1 MTRRLAILGGSFSPP
16 TAYHRRAAEALAAEF
31 DEVVVVPCGP
41 RPDKPET
48 EDVPPVHRAAMVDM
62 CFRGLPRVRV
72 ELFDLEASTF
82 TRTHLLDERFRPE
95 GEVWHA
101 LEAEALAGAGRGESR
116 VQRRWEQ
123 GARLLREARFVVLH
137 PPGAPPAE
145 ADRPPHHRL
154 LPVARPA
161 TAAELRERIVSRQPL
176 AGLVVE
182 EVGRYLERHGLY
194 RSTHPPRTTRLQL
207 DELRPRV
214 VFDEHNPAARD
225 LAAALPPDAG
235 EAANLVVVVGGDG
248 TMLRAIRAE
257 WRRRLPFYGLN
268 AGHLGFLLNE
278 RPPAQGSAL
287 GLTIEHLPLLHVLV
301 ERADGSQDQALA
313 FNDAWVERASGQT
326 AWLEIRVGGRVRVE
340 RLVAD
345 GALIASAAGS
355 TSYARA
361 MGAAP
366 LPMNTPALLLV
377 GSNVLRPE
385 VFRPA
390 ILPLEAEVELR
401 TLDPDKRPLKGFIDG
416 VPQGEVRALRAR
428 ISRIAGVEL
437 AFAPEHDAAE
447 KLARVQFPLKA

>member
-16 TAYHRRAAEALAAEF
+16 AAYHRAAAAALAEAF

-48 EDVPPVHRAAMVDM
+48 DDAPPAHRAAMVDM
-62 CFRGLPRVRV
+62 CFRGLARVRV

-82 TRTHLLDERFRPE
+82 TRTHELDERFRPE

-101 LEAEALAGAGRGESR
+101 VDAEVLRGAGAGEASL
-116 VQRRWEQ
+116 QRRWEQ
-123 GARLLREARFVVLH
+123 GARLFREARFAVLH
-137 PPGAPPAE
+137 PPGAPPAA
-145 ADRPPHHRL
+145 ADLPPRHRL
-154 LPVARPA
+154 LALPRPA
-161 TAAELRERIVSRQPL
+161 SAAALRERIVLRQPL
-176 AGLVVE
+176 GGLLVD

-194 RSTHPPRTTRLQL
+194 RSTHPPRTTRLAL

-214 VFDEHNPAARD
+214 VLDERNPAACE
-225 LAAALPPDAG
+225 LAAALPPEHGDD
-235 EAANLVVVVGGDG
+235 ANLVVVVGGDG

-278 RPPAQGSAL
+278 RPPEARVAR
-287 GLTIEHLPLLHVLV
+287 GLTVEHLPLLHVEV
-301 ERADGSQDQALA
+301 ERADGGREEALA

-326 AWLEIRVGGRVRVE
+326 AWLEIRVDGRVRVE

-345 GALIASAAGS
+345 GALVATAAGS